1 MAKAKKPVKVKTNKD
16 KLEKVRKDYHD
27 KLPDSERNPNHK
39 EDFEKALETLFHQLN
54 EKGNRVFIY

>member
-39 EDFEKALETLFHQLN
+39 EDFEKALEALFPPIKR
-54 EKGNRVFIY
+54 KGK